1 LEKVNKPT
9 LKAIHIC
16 NSLQPPHK
24 PKIAK
29 EYVFAN
35 ASKFAEKSTK
45 TQQSIKIIAKI
56 VVNVNIV
63 ARNKSCSKLKNS
75 TSEIGYYS
83 YTNRCV

>member
-9 LKAIHIC
+9 LKAIHIY

-56 VVNVNIV
+56 VVNINILV
-63 ARNKSCSKLKNS
+63 SNNSSSKLKNI

-83 YTNRCV
+83 YTNR